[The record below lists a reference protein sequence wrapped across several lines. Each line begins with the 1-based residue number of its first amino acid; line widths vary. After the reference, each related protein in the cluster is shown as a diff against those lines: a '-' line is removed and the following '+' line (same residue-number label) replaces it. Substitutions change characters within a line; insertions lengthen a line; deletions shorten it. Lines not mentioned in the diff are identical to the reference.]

1 MPIYTVGRRRVVIA
15 LLLTGALLLTLDLRG
30 NAVLDT
36 VRDGFSR
43 AMAPVERAA
52 DVVTSPVRR
61 GWNSYQNYDDLER
74 ENIALRDEIDRQRG
88 TQAAAE
94 ASIIDY
100 QLLLALN
107 SLPSLSGIETAKAQV
122 VGGAANNIDQIVEIN
137 KGTDD
142 GIAVGM
148 PVVNQAGLIG
158 KITLTNATTSTVM
171 LITDPRYSIPVEI
184 LAGTGDVELDDPA
197 TTTPSGRTDAE
208 NEELVEQSEAEIAA
222 AEAEEAAEAA
232 AAEAAAEEAE
242 LGDEVPSGTTPE
254 DFFADEVPLPQAGDP
269 NDPANA
275 STTLPEA
282 VPVTDPDGNPIPQP
296 VTTDAD
302 GNPIPQPVTTDADG
316 NPIPQ
321 PVTTDAD
328 GNPIPV
334 PEVATTTT
342 TTTTVPVQL
351 EKEFGVL
358 RGRGQGRPPQVR
370 FLQDIPSLAEL
381 QVGDLIET
389 AGGSQS
395 LAPPNIPVGRVINR
409 ADRNGVAG
417 PLLEIELNAD
427 LDRLNFVRVVLYQP
441 FIEVDEPDVAE

>member
-302 GNPIPQPVTTDADG
+302 GNPIP
-316 NPIPQ
+316 
-321 PVTTDAD
+321 
-328 GNPIPV
+328 V